1 MQNLVEE
8 LEGKRSLYCY
18 AVDGRIVMASREG
31 RDAFSSSK
39 GKGTCKGHPRSGQ
52 EDPEGE

>member
-8 LEGKRSLYCY
+8 LEGKRPLYCY

-39 GKGTCKGHPRSGQ
+39 GKGKCKGHPRSRQ